1 MRRLV
6 FILLASALP
15 LLLLA
20 QPQPLP
26 SSQSEA
32 PSFPQQLE
40 DETPA
45 PQPSPEHHEEGGV
58 NMSEVIFE
66 HVLDSYEWHIINAG
80 GKSVAIYLPVILCS
94 KYSGWHVFSSKHIV
108 HGSYRGFRIAPE
120 GAKHE
125 RKIVEDVPE
134 VGAVRPFDLSIT
146 KNVLSLLISSA
157 LLALIVLLSARW
169 YRKHDALKE
178 SPKGVAGLMEPIIMM
193 VHEMAREN
201 IGEEDFRR
209 FSPYLIMAF
218 CFIFFNNLLGIV
230 PFFPGGANVTGN
242 ITITLVL
249 ALWTFIIVNTH
260 GTKHYYKD
268 IIWPDV
274 PSILKP
280 VMAVI
285 EVFSAM
291 MKPVSLTI
299 RLFANMLA
307 GHIQLLSIVCV
318 IFIMAKY
325 GPALFGSMSVVSVL
339 FGIFLDVLEL
349 LISFIQAYVF
359 TMLSSIYIGI
369 ARERGAH

>member
-1 MRRLV
+1 MRRL
-6 FILLASALP
+6 FLILLAFALP
-15 LLLLA
+15 LVLFA
-20 QPQPLP
+20 QPQPAP
-26 SSQSEA
+26 QHSPESPAPHPMSQPEA
-32 PSFPQQLE
+32 PV
-40 DETPA
+40 
-45 PQPSPEHHEEGGV
+45 PEHHEGGGV

-80 GKSVAIYLPVILCS
+80 DKSVAIYLPVILHS
-94 KYSGWHVFSSKHIV
+94 KYTGWHVFSSRHIV
-108 HGSYRGFRIAPE
+108 HGSYQGFHIAPE
-120 GAKHE
+120 GQKHE
-125 RKIVEDVPE
+125 RKIVEDVPG
-134 VGAVRPFDLSIT
+134 VGTIRPFDLSIT
-146 KNVLSLLISSA
+146 KNVVSLLISSA

-178 SPKGVAGLMEPIIMM
+178 APNGVAGLMEPIIMM
-193 VHEMAREN
+193 VHDMAREN
-201 IGEEDFRR
+201 IGEADFRR

-249 ALWTFIIVNTH
+249 ALWTFIIVNTN
-260 GTKHYYKD
+260 GTRHYYKD

-359 TMLSSIYIGI
+359 TMLSSIYIGL
-369 ARERGAH
+369 ARERGGHE